1 MQKKSLETLLY
12 STAGILVMLAIVI
25 AINVITSVSPVRE
38 DLTQEKAYTLSAG
51 TRAVLK
57 KLDTPVTI
65 HFYCTQSDTAT
76 PETVFLKAYA
86 KKVEDLLHEYQ
97 QIAGKNLI
105 VQKFDPQPDSD
116 AEDSARL
123 DGLEPQT
130 LQGNDQFYLGVSVG
144 LADSRVAI
152 PFLDPERERQLEYDL
167 TRAISQVFTPDK
179 PTIGVLSSLPV
190 FGTPANPMMMESG
203 QSGPPAWTLID
214 QLKQD
219 FNLKPVE
226 PTTDKIDDSI
236 KVLMVIHPKD
246 VSEATQYA
254 IDQFVLRGGKLI
266 AFLDPLSILDSR
278 AQQQQQ
284 QNQMMGGQPPVSASS
299 SLPLL
304 LKAWGLDFDTTKVVA
319 DLNFK
324 MQLNGPN
331 GQPTD
336 APAFLGLTTDAIDRD
351 DIATAPVDSVWLP
364 LAGAFTGT
372 PAAGLKE
379 TVLLHSSTQA
389 ELADGMMA
397 SMGGDSLMQDF
408 KPTGVS
414 YALAVRLTG
423 KFKTAFPNGQPG
435 ATNSTSL
442 KESATDNSVVLF
454 GDSDFAAD
462 DFSMRKMQT
471 PFGNMASPL
480 NGNLSLVQ
488 NVVEQMAGDSSL
500 IEIRSRATTHRPFT
514 RIKALEAAAEATGEA
529 KITELQ
535 NSLNDTQQRLS
546 ELESQKKDK
555 DQQFILSP
563 EQKAELDNFRKKQAE
578 VSRELKQA
586 QKDLRKEVVSLQTR
600 IEWLNILAMPLAV
613 TLVGVLI
620 AMVKRKQTSAK

>member
-12 STAGILVMLAIVI
+12 SSAGILVMLAIII
-25 AINVITSVSPVRE
+25 AINVIASVEPVRE

-76 PETVFLKAYA
+76 PETVYLKAYA
-86 KKVEDLLHEYQ
+86 KKVGDLLHEYQ
-97 QIAGKNLI
+97 QVAGKNLI

-123 DGLEPQT
+123 DGLEPQP
-130 LQGNDQFYLGVSVG
+130 LSGNEQFYLGLSVG
-144 LADSRVAI
+144 LADERVAI
-152 PFLDPERERQLEYDL
+152 PFLAPNRERQLEYDL
-167 TRAISQVFTPDK
+167 TRAISQVFSPERATV
-179 PTIGVLSSLPV
+179 GVMTALPV

-219 FNLKPVE
+219 FNLKHVE
-226 PTTDKIDDSI
+226 PTADKIDDDI
-236 KVLMVIHPKD
+236 KVLLVIHPKD
-246 VSEATQYA
+246 VSPATQYA
-254 IDQFVLRGGKLI
+254 LDQFILRGGKLI

-278 AQQQQQ
+278 QQQQQ
-284 QNQMMGGQPPVSASS
+284 QQQMMGQPPGNSSS

-304 LKAWGLDFDTTKVVA
+304 LKAWGLDFDTGKVIA
-319 DLNFK
+319 DLDYK
-324 MQLNGPN
+324 MQLSGPN
-331 GQPTD
+331 GQPIE
-336 APAFLGLTTDAIDRD
+336 APAFLGLTTEVINRD
-351 DIATAPVDSVWLP
+351 DIATSPVDTVWLP

-372 PAAGLKE
+372 PVAGLKE
-379 TVLLHSSTQA
+379 TVLLRSSTSA
-389 ELADGMMA
+389 ELVDGMMA
-397 SMGGDSLMQDF
+397 SMGGEGILRDF

-414 YALAVRLTG
+414 YNLAVRLTG
-423 KFKTAFPNGQPG
+423 KFKTAFPEGQPG
-435 ATNSTSL
+435 ATNSVGL
-442 KESATDNSVVLF
+442 KEAAADNSVVLF

-462 DFSMRKMQT
+462 DFSLRKMQS
-471 PFGNMASPL
+471 PFGTIVNPL

-488 NVVEQMAGDSSL
+488 NLVEQMAGDSNL
-500 IEIRSRATTHRPFT
+500 IAIRSRATTHRPFT
-514 RIKALEAAAEATGEA
+514 RIKALEAAAEATGQA

-535 NSLNDTQQRLS
+535 NSLNETQQRLS
-546 ELESQKKDK
+546 ELEQQKKDK

-563 EQKAELDNFRKKQAE
+563 EQKAELENFRKKQAE

-586 QKDLRKEVVSLQTR
+586 QKDLRKEVVSLETR

-613 TLVGVLI
+613 TLAGVLI
-620 AMVKRKQTSAK
+620 AVVKRKKTSAK